1 MATETK
7 LVSLLRDSD
16 LVKEMRELKNVLE
29 GNPEYAEA
37 FQNLLRL
44 QRKQIRA
51 EAEGNRG
58 EAEAAKASRTAEMA
72 RLTAFPAVSR
82 YLDDCG
88 ELQDLME
95 EIQAILRDGLEA
107 R

>member
-1 MATETK
+1 MGSEAK
-7 LVSLLRDSD
+7 LVSLLRQSD
-16 LVKEMRELKNVLE
+16 LVAEMRGLKKVLE

-44 QRKQIRA
+44 QRKEIRA
-51 EAEGNRG
+51 RSAGKLP
-58 EAEAAKASRTAEMA
+58 EAEAAKSAQAAEMA

-88 ELQDLME
+88 ELRELMN
-95 EIQAILRDGLEA
+95 EIQAILRDGLDA

>member
-1 MATETK
+1 MANETK

-16 LVKEMRELKNVLE
+16 LVAEMRELKKVLE
-29 GNPEYAEA
+29 GSPEYAEA

-44 QRKQIRA
+44 QRTETRA
-51 EAEGNRG
+51 RAEGNRR
-58 EAEAAKASRTAEMA
+58 EAEAAETARTAEMA

-88 ELQDLME
+88 ELQGLMT